1 MQLNRRRILFSLILI
16 AGLTWILVSADRSHA
31 STGGYIPAPQ
41 KGFSAPTFTLNN
53 LDGKPVA
60 LSDYHGKAV
69 LINLWAT
76 WCPPCQQEMP
86 TIESFYQQYQDRGF
100 VVLGVNVTA
109 QDYPTQ
115 VAPFVQK
122 YNLSFPILLDEDNKV
137 ASLYSLQKM
146 PTSFF
151 VGRDGVIKDVVIG
164 PLSDA
169 QLRTDLETILQ

>member
-1 MQLNRRRILFSLILI
+1 MQLNRRRILFTLILI
-16 AGLTWILVSADRSHA
+16 AGLTWIFVSADRSHA

-41 KGFSAPTFTLNN
+41 KGFSAPAFTLKD
-53 LDGKPVA
+53 LDGKPVT

-86 TIESFYQQYQDRGF
+86 TIEKFYQQYQGQGF
-100 VVLGVNVTA
+100 VVLGVNATY
-109 QDYPTQ
+109 QDDPTK
-115 VAPFVQK
+115 VAPFIQK
-122 YNLSFPILLDEDNKV
+122 YHISFPILLDDENKV
-137 ASLYSLQKM
+137 ASLYSLQNL

-151 VGRDGVIKDVVIG
+151 VGRNGVIQDIVVG
-164 PLSDA
+164 PLSEA